1 MLGPRF
7 LCAVTALAGGALL
20 AQPAQAALGVASLP
34 MAVAAS
40 AYTNSG
46 GAACPAAIVPAEGLA
61 RGESYAAAPNKA
73 AALLGGA
80 VSQLDMIRQQQA
92 GLIQPAAQPIVAV
105 TLPATLQPAA
115 GPAFGVLARPAPCPA
130 AGYTSA
136 IKPVLSLPQ
145 LSAAVLTPAAPAS
158 PDNFL
163 ASKRL
168 PIRRTSFDKDWN
180 RVRSHGLS
188 GSAAASLVAIGR
200 GSSGMPLLAAVNSW
214 TNAKIRYAEDRDLYG
229 TADYWASAGETL
241 RRGAG
246 DCEDIAIAKMQLLAA
261 MGVNRDDMY
270 LTVARDTVR
279 AADHAVL
286 VVKMDGKAWLLD
298 NATDRVLD
306 ASASYDYRPILSFS
320 QNRKWIHGY

>member
-1 MLGPRF
+1 MLRPRS
-7 LCAVTALAGGALL
+7 LCVLSALLGSSLL
-20 AQPAQAALGVASLP
+20 AQPAQAALGVATLP

-40 AYTNSG
+40 AFTNSDS
-46 GAACPAAIVPAEGLA
+46 ACPAAIVPAAGIAEAVALTPTQ
-61 RGESYAAAPNKA
+61 SKA
-73 AALLGGA
+73 ASLLGGA
-80 VSQLDMIRQQQA
+80 VSQLDLIRQQQA
-92 GLIQPAAQPIVAV
+92 GFVQPAVQPVTAV

-115 GPAFGVLARPAPCPA
+115 GPSFGVLARPAGCA
-130 AGYTSA
+130 SAGFTSA
-136 IKPVLSLPQ
+136 IKPVLALPQ
-145 LSAAVLTPAAPAS
+145 LTATVMRPAPPES

-188 GSAAASLVAIGR
+188 GASAATLVSIGR
-200 GSSGMPLLAAVNSW
+200 GAPAMALLGAVNSW
-214 TNAKIRYAEDRDLYG
+214 TNAKIRYVEDRELYG

-261 MGVNRDDMY
+261 LGVDRNAMY
-270 LTVARDTVR
+270 LTIARDTVR

-286 VVKMDGKAWLLD
+286 VVQVDGKAWLLD